1 MSKGFT
7 VFAIVG
13 SLLIGLLLSV
23 VLKFET
29 RLFPAEPYYLSFVR
43 ERYRPQKSAMP
54 KAPEPYWTE
63 VPTST
68 PSGPTTS
75 KLDGIVLVKNFYNRD
90 EQIVAVRG
98 VFGKEERLL
107 FSTEDLKDVRTAATK
122 RDFLDKGQIGCP
134 HYSGTC
140 FSGVDVS
147 PDRTKV
153 VFGNSCLPGSCAL
166 PWTAIYDVARATT
179 TFLGGGAG
187 ERFLWARDGK
197 AVGYVMP
204 IEGRGGETAALSI
217 LSPTTKT
224 VELTFSDN
232 QEIATVEFIAWREKD
247 GALLAYVRA
256 GNIGSSEREKVT
268 YILQR
273 SGETQ
278 RMSGW
283 LDE

>member
-7 VFAIVG
+7 AFAII
-13 SLLIGLLLSV
+13 STLLIGVMLSI

-29 RLFPAEPYYLSFVR
+29 RLFPAEPYYVSFVR
-43 ERYRPQKSAMP
+43 ERYWPQKSVRP
-54 KAPEPYWTE
+54 LTPESYRTE

-68 PSGPTTS
+68 PSSPTTAQ
-75 KLDGIVLVKNFYNRD
+75 LDGIALIKDFYNRD
-90 EQIVAVRG
+90 EQTVAVRG
-98 VFGKEERLL
+98 IFGKEEKTL
-107 FSTEDLKDVRTAATK
+107 FSIESLREVRASATK
-122 RDFLDKGQIGCP
+122 RDFLDKGQTGCP
-134 HYSGTC
+134 HYSGAC
-140 FSGVDVS
+140 FSDVDVS

-153 VFGNSCLPGSCAL
+153 VFGNSCLAGSCAL
-166 PWTAIYDVARATT
+166 PWTAVFDVARATT

-204 IEGRGGETAALSI
+204 IEGRGGETVAMSI

-232 QEIATVEFIAWREKD
+232 QAIATVEFITWRDKD
-247 GALLAYVRA
+247 GALLAYARA
-256 GNIGSSEREKVT
+256 GNIGSNDSEKVT

-278 RMSGW
+278 RISGW
-283 LDE
+283 LDY